1 MWMPFISS
9 LSTTFY
15 MLSFK
20 NKSKEKHQICYHVLV
35 FRRLNVREK
44 LYRTRSV
51 LIWVPSRSDD
61 RSEVI
66 QTRNLKPPWLVP
78 GDLHCLQ
85 WCSIHLLG
93 IGLLH
98 LNSHPSIEVSTSR
111 EAVGVGGR
119 EGGRDLHLPLRGR
132 SLPPSRPS
140 GVEACWSGC

>member
-1 MWMPFISS
+1 MFA
-9 LSTTFY
+9 TTQLVPITLHIFSIFGPCT
-15 MLSFK
+15 LANKCNRCQLIILKTKPRK
-20 NKSKEKHQICYHVLV
+20 NTICYHMLV

-66 QTRNLKPPWLVP
+66 QTRNLKLSWLVP

-85 WCSIHLLG
+85 WCCIHLLR
-93 IGLLH
+93 IGLLF
-98 LNSHPSIEVSTSR
+98 LNGHPSIEVPTSR

-119 EGGRDLHLPLRGR
+119 EGGGDLHLPLRN
-132 SLPPSRPS
+132 
-140 GVEACWSGC
+140 

>member
-1 MWMPFISS
+1 MSWLDVCNQPACSHHSSYIFNLWTLHSRQQVQSMPINH
-9 LSTTFY
+9 
-15 MLSFK
+15 FK
-20 NKSKEKHQICYHVLV
+20 NKTTICYHMLV

-93 IGLLH
+93 IGLLL
-98 LNSHPSIEVSTSR
+98 LNGHPSIEVPTSR

-119 EGGRDLHLPLRGR
+119 EGGGDLHVPL
-132 SLPPSRPS
+132 
-140 GVEACWSGC
+140 